1 MKIITAQCTGSTVS
15 PLVCRGQNLAILLS
29 IKSLK
34 PSNAI
39 RKEAHYETPAFRDPL
54 PELLDQWRQARKDWR
69 AAELL
74 DSSGNSSSAEC
85 NAALERESVA
95 RDRITGTR
103 AFTREGVQAQV
114 QFLIE
119 DEWDNLKAEYGETFL
134 ASLRGDF
141 QCMAEPA

>member
-1 MKIITAQCTGSTVS
+1 MKRRSFLTGSLTI
-15 PLVCRGQNLAILLS
+15 PALGAS
-29 IKSLK
+29 ITT
-34 PSNAI
+34 A
-39 RKEAHYETPAFRDPL
+39 AAFRDPL

-134 ASLRGDF
+134 ASLRADF
-141 QCMAEPA
+141 QCQAEPA